1 MSTIKEI
8 ENAYKI
14 LKWKKNTISILHC
27 NSSYPTYPDDVNLK
41 WIQILQKKFKC
52 NIGFSDHT
60 KGIEAAL
67 GAVTLGAKIIEK
79 HLTLDNKMRG
89 PDHLSSL
96 NPENFE
102 IMVKSVRDIERML
115 VFKKI

>member
-1 MSTIKEI
+1 ME
-8 ENAYKI
+8 
-14 LKWKKNTISILHC
+14 KNTISILHC

-79 HLTLDNKMRG
+79 HLTLIIK
-89 PDHLSSL
+89 
-96 NPENFE
+96 
-102 IMVKSVRDIERML
+102 
-115 VFKKI
+115 

>member
-1 MSTIKEI
+1 ME
-8 ENAYKI
+8 
-14 LKWKKNTISILHC
+14 KNTISILHC

-67 GAVTLGAKIIEK
+67 AL
-79 HLTLDNKMRG
+79 
-89 PDHLSSL
+89 
-96 NPENFE
+96 
-102 IMVKSVRDIERML
+102 
-115 VFKKI
+115 